1 MKTALMMMFLNDNL
15 DFINLIQIGLPEK
28 LLSKLTSYI

>member
-28 LLSKLTSYI
+28 ML